1 MSELTTVAR
10 PYAKAAFDFALQQ
23 GALDKWAEMLSF
35 AASVAKDDRMASFLS
50 SSATVGRTSEVF
62 IGVCGDALT
71 EQAQNLIKVMAE
83 NERLT
88 ALPAVLEQFNVLRAD
103 YEKEIVVD
111 VTGAVE
117 MSDAQKTELSKA
129 LEARLQRKIK
139 LNCSV
144 DASMIGGLTI
154 QAGDTVID
162 GSLRG
167 KLERLAY
174 ALQS

>member
-23 GALDKWAEMLSF
+23 GALDKWADMLSF
-35 AASVAKDDRMASFLS
+35 AASVAQDDRMASFLS

-103 YEKEIVVD
+103 YE
-111 VTGAVE
+111 
-117 MSDAQKTELSKA
+117 
-129 LEARLQRKIK
+129 
-139 LNCSV
+139 
-144 DASMIGGLTI
+144 
-154 QAGDTVID
+154 
-162 GSLRG
+162 
-167 KLERLAY
+167 
-174 ALQS
+174 